1 MQGEIIVQF
10 KENAEVV
17 TSDGQKVGKI
27 DRVVF
32 DPKSNELT
40 HLVVQKGFLFTED
53 KVVPLNFVE
62 SAIEERVVLKEGQLD
77 LDEFP
82 NFEEAHYVPVEEAG
96 GSEQRAHDGL
106 DRLAWYYPVPGSA
119 WWRQRSLANP
129 GISKPPYVR
138 KTEVNIP
145 EGTVALEEGAK
156 VVSSEGEHVG
166 NIERVYADEEEQRV
180 THLLISKGLISKSR
194 KLIPSMWVDSVRED
208 EVRLSISERFVEKL
222 P

>member
-1 MQGEIIVQF
+1 M
-10 KENAEVV
+10 
-17 TSDGQKVGKI
+17 
-27 DRVVF
+27 
-32 DPKSNELT
+32 
-40 HLVVQKGFLFTED
+40 
-53 KVVPLNFVE
+53 
-62 SAIEERVVLKEGQLD
+62 KEGPQEPD
-77 LDEFP
+77 DFP
-82 NFEEAHYVPVEEAG
+82 DFEETHFVPVEVTERREKH
-96 GSEQRAHDGL
+96 GSKSL
-106 DRLAWYYPVPGSA
+106 NLLAWYYPVPGAA
-119 WWRQRSLANP
+119 WWRQRSLANR

-194 KLIPSMWVDSVRED
+194 KLIPSMWVDSVREN
-208 EVRLSISERFVEKL
+208 EVRLSIGERFVEKL

>member
-1 MQGEIIVQF
+1 MQF
-10 KENAEVV
+10 KKNAEVL
-17 TSDGQKVGKI
+17 TSNDEKVGRI
-27 DRVVF
+27 DRVVL
-32 DPKSNELT
+32 DPRSNEMT
-40 HLVVQKGFLFTED
+40 HLVVQKGLLFLKD
-53 KVVPLNFVE
+53 KVVPLDCVE
-62 SAIEERVVLKEGQLD
+62 SATEERVELKEGCD
-77 LDEFP
+77 DPNEFP
-82 NFEEAHYVPVEEAG
+82 DFEETHYIPVEETG
-96 GSEQRAHDGL
+96 GSEARGHDGL
-106 DRLAWYYPVPGSA
+106 DKLAWYYPVPGGA

-138 KTEVNIP
+138 KTELNIP

-208 EVRLSISERFVEKL
+208 EVRLSIGERFVEKL

>member
-1 MQGEIIVQF
+1 MQF

-17 TSDGQKVGKI
+17 KSDGQKVGKM

-32 DPKSNELT
+32 DPNSNELT
-40 HLVVQKGFLFTED
+40 HLIVQKGFLFTED
-53 KVVPLNFVE
+53 KVVPLDCVE
-62 SAIEERVVLKEGQLD
+62 SATEERVVLKEEQLD
-77 LDEFP
+77 LDDFP
-82 NFEEAHYVPVEEAG
+82 NFEETHYVPVEEADELEEREYD
-96 GSEQRAHDGL
+96 SL
-106 DRLAWYYPVPGSA
+106 DKLAWYYPVPGAA

-194 KLIPSMWVDSVRED
+194 KLIPSMWVDSVREN
-208 EVRLSISERFVEKL
+208 EVRLSIGERFVEKL